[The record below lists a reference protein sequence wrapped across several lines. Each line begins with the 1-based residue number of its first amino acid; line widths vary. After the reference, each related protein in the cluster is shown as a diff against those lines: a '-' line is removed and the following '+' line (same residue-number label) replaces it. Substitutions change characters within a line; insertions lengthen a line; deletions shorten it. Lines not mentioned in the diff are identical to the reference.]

1 MLVKDEAQTPAEIIQ
16 FAQLAA
22 SRMSVTLLKAAEH
35 IEQGRDRD
43 TQASIVR
50 NIAKQLQEQMTEWMV
65 S

>member
-1 MLVKDEAQTPAEIIQ
+1 
-16 FAQLAA
+16 
-22 SRMSVTLLKAAEH
+22 MSVTLLKAAEH